1 MRKIKI
7 IVITTICGILLL
19 SPSLPSIAVEG
30 ENPALVYMVNTEG
43 EVIITACKGTGKEI
57 YIPTTLDGYPVVGIA
72 EGVFRNRSDIEKV
85 VIQSGVRY
93 ISEYAFAGCTGLREI
108 ELEEG
113 MQYIAGNAFC
123 DAVSLGEVILPDSI
137 VYVGENAFGNCT
149 ALARIEYPQRAHI
162 DGYAFEGSLWQVER
176 DKGKFRIRGSRL
188 IEGRGNKDP
197 VIEIPYG
204 ITEIEDCP
212 WRGRAV
218 VDQYFDGGCYEQ
230 VILPDTLVKLGAC
243 CFQQV
248 WVKKINIPDG
258 VREIPMSTFQH
269 AGLEEIELPGELK
282 IIRQNAF
289 WDCTDLRTIAIPDSV
304 ELIEQNAFGECTG
317 LSKITIPDSVYEID
331 SLAFTHCS
339 NLSDISFGE
348 GLKTVWANI
357 FDYCV
362 SLERIQFPESLES
375 LKGTMWCSGLK
386 RIYIPEKTVI
396 TNDDIFESH
405 VTWDA
410 PITIYGQKG
419 GRAQEVAEDYG
430 MEFVEVENGDEMP

>member
-1 MRKIKI
+1 MKKIEMI
-7 IVITTICGILLL
+7 ILTTICSVLMF
-19 SPSLPSIAVEG
+19 SPGPQSMAMQG
-30 ENPALVYMVNTEG
+30 GNPDMVYMVNTEG
-43 EVIITACKGTGKEI
+43 EVIITGCKGTGKEI
-57 YIPTTLDGYPVVGIA
+57 CIPAVLDGYPVAGIA

-85 VIQSGVRY
+85 VIRSGVRY
-93 ISEYAFAGCTGLREI
+93 IGEHAFAGCTGLKEI

-113 MQYIAGNAFC
+113 IQYIAGNAFC
-123 DAVSLGEVILPDSI
+123 DDVDLEEAILPESI

-162 DGYAFEGSLWQVER
+162 DGYAFEGSLWQEER

-188 IEGRGNKDP
+188 IEGRKNEDP

-204 ITEIEDCP
+204 ITEIENCR
-212 WRGRAV
+212 WLGLAV
-218 VDQYFDGGCYEQ
+218 VDQYYDNSYAQ
-230 VILPDTLVKLGAC
+230 VILPETLVKLGTC

-248 WVKKINIPDG
+248 WVDKIEIPDG
-258 VREIPMSTFQH
+258 VREIPMSAFEY

-282 IIRQNAF
+282 IIRQGAF
-289 WDCTDLRTIAIPDSV
+289 YGCTDLKTIAIPDSV
-304 ELIEQNAFGECTG
+304 ERIEQNAFGECTG

-331 SLAFTHCS
+331 SSAFIYCS
-339 NLSDISFGE
+339 NLSEVSFGE
-348 GLKTVWANI
+348 GVITVWADI

-362 SLERIQFPESLES
+362 SLERLQFPESLES

-386 RIYIPEKTVI
+386 RIYIPEKAVI

-419 GRAQEVAEDYG
+419 SRAQEVAEDYG